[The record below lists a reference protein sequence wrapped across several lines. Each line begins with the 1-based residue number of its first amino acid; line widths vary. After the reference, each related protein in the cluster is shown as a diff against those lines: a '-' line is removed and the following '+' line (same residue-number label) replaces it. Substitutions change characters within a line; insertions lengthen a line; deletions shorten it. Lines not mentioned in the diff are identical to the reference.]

1 MEDKTEGRLNGRQ
14 EEKKGGRK
22 EYEEKEG
29 RVKLRL
35 IRLLS
40 L

>member
-1 MEDKTEGRLNGRQ
+1 MEDNIEGRLYGEQ
-14 EEKKGGRK
+14 EEKEGGRK